1 MNFNMLVQIRSLS
14 EAEVTIRNRTDVG
27 PLIRMNS
34 QMIKEIVPFPKPFI
48 ASLMITFE
56 NFDMSFRPRVL
67 ISKDT
72 KLLCI
77 RDMLF
82 YLNRP

>member
-1 MNFNMLVQIRSLS
+1 MNFNMFVQIRSLS
-14 EAEVTIRNRTDVG
+14 EAEVAVRNRTDVG
-27 PLIRMNS
+27 PLICMNS
-34 QMIKEIVPFPKPFI
+34 QMIKEIVPFSKPFI

-56 NFDMSFRPRVL
+56 NFDMSFRARVL

-72 KLLCI
+72 KLFCI
-77 RDMLF
+77 RHVLF